1 MQGPQE
7 AAGHQTVLHCTLL
20 MEGHKIVN
28 SS

>member
-1 MQGPQE
+1 MQGPKE

-20 MEGHKIVN
+20 MKGHKIVN